1 MFWII
6 LWLPLGYL
14 LLSDLIFKYLEIS
27 QIFSYY
33 WYKSLIFEN
42 ILCIILITLNTIE
55 CFVIYQLAYPKE
67 CAICIRLERT
77 LWWNLLEFLLEK
89 FSLTDFFNFSFW
101 QFTSNSTA
109 FFFFLWE
116 YNCFWSHC
124 YSLYTESCSLL
135 LISLCFWVSAVWLSG
150 SKLWIDVSRYTILC
164 TLICDFG
171 HKNKLETPVG

>member
-89 FSLTDFFNFSFW
+89 FSLTDFF
-101 QFTSNSTA
+101 
-109 FFFFLWE
+109 FFFLLAVYKQFHCLLFFSLRIQLFLITLLFSVHWE
-116 YNCFWSHC
+116 
-124 YSLYTESCSLL
+124 L
-135 LISLCFWVSAVWLSG
+135 
-150 SKLWIDVSRYTILC
+150 
-164 TLICDFG
+164 
-171 HKNKLETPVG
+171 

>member
-89 FSLTDFFNFSFW
+89 FSLTDFFFFPFGSL
-101 QFTSNSTA
+101 QAIPLPS
-109 FFFFLWE
+109 FFFSENTTVFD
-116 YNCFWSHC
+116 H
-124 YSLYTESCSLL
+124 
-135 LISLCFWVSAVWLSG
+135 IV
-150 SKLWIDVSRYTILC
+150 ILC
-164 TLICDFG
+164 TLRAVVFCWFLFVFG
-171 HKNKLETPVG
+171 CQLFDYQEVNSG